1 MSIAIPTLDPRRDL
15 VLERE
20 IDVPRHLVWAAWTEP
35 ERIKRWFTPAP
46 WQTVACEIDLR
57 PGGIFRTVMRSPE
70 GVDQPPI
77 LGCYLEVVPQ
87 EKLVWTTLLEP
98 GFRPASAVGTDD
110 GCHGLQFTAIIAL
123 EDHGKGT
130 RYRAIAM
137 HTDPAS
143 SRRHEELGF
152 HEGWGATLD
161 QLVALY
167 RNA

>member
-20 IDVPRHLVWAAWTEP
+20 IDVPRHRVWAAWTEP
-35 ERIKRWFTPAP
+35 ERLKRWFTPAP
-46 WQTVACEIDLR
+46 WQTVACEVDLR
-57 PGGIFRTVMRSPE
+57 PGGMFRTVMRSPE
-70 GVDQPPI
+70 GVDQPPTV
-77 LGCYLEVVPQ
+77 GCYLEVVPQ

-98 GFRPASAVGTDD
+98 GFRPASVVDGDS

-123 EDHGKGT
+123 EDCGKGT

-137 HTDPAS
+137 HPDAAS

-167 RNA
+167 RNT